1 MKTKFSFSLVA
12 LVLIVFN
19 VGISNSS
26 AFELPGPDNCKGSR
40 IPEGT
45 NTFRLDPSS
54 QSRVN
59 RLLKSKGCVPA
70 GTKLTVIG
78 KVRNRAKLGFDSLV
92 LSVNPSNF
100 REDGQ
105 TQFSNVP
112 LVNLDNGGYSV
123 EITTP
128 KHTGP
133 TGLNEPQGISSAI
146 YDEELGFNQTP
157 EGFIS
162 YCNMRNASRIR
173 FKACVGR

>member
-1 MKTKFSFSLVA
+1 MRIKYTFLLSV
-12 LVLIVFN
+12 LVLNF
-19 VGISNSS
+19 GIRSAS

-45 NTFRLDPSS
+45 NTYRLDPVS

-92 LSVNPSNF
+92 LSVNPFNF

-105 TQFSNVP
+105 ARYSNVP
-112 LVNLDNGGYSV
+112 LINLDDGGYSV

-133 TGLNEPQGISSAI
+133 TGLNEPQGISSAV

-157 EGFIS
+157 DGFTS

-173 FKACVGR
+173 FRACVGR